1 MSDADRERKNI
12 YEELLL
18 RKKKIVKSFND
29 HVKELEVASFNK

>member
-1 MSDADRERKNI
+1 MSAADRERKNI

-29 HVKELEVASFNK
+29 RVKELEVASFNK